1 MSEAFMN
8 DFDQF
13 TQSWWPYVISFI
25 ISIISAI
32 RIYMGGSKCESSG
45 RIEGKNVIITGGA
58 SGIGLETTKE
68 LSKRGANI
76 ILAIRNAEKGT
87 KAVEEIKNFYQKAKV
102 TVKILDMSEFSSIR
116 AFAQQIIDEYEK
128 IDILINNAGI
138 IFHPYKRTS
147 EGNEL
152 TFVTNYLGPFL
163 LTHLLLPALN
173 KSENG
178 RVINVSAMAHFNAK
192 LNLDN
197 LNNEK
202 NFNEKDAYAES
213 KLALTMFTKHMAE
226 QYKETK
232 ITFNS
237 VSPGLVR
244 DTKHTEK
251 YSTLSKSF
259 LTRLSVWPWMW
270 LFLKS
275 PRQGCQTIVYLAV
288 EPTLHKVSGYY
299 FRYTI

>member
-1 MSEAFMN
+1 
-8 DFDQF
+8 
-13 TQSWWPYVISFI
+13 
-25 ISIISAI
+25 
-32 RIYMGGSKCESSG
+32 
-45 RIEGKNVIITGGA
+45 
-58 SGIGLETTKE
+58 
-68 LSKRGANI
+68 
-76 ILAIRNAEKGT
+76 
-87 KAVEEIKNFYQKAKV
+87 
-102 TVKILDMSEFSSIR
+102 
-116 AFAQQIIDEYEK
+116 
-128 IDILINNAGI
+128 
-138 IFHPYKRTS
+138 
-147 EGNEL
+147 
-152 TFVTNYLGPFL
+152 
-163 LTHLLLPALN
+163 
-173 KSENG
+173 
-178 RVINVSAMAHFNAK
+178 MAHFNAK

-299 FRYTI
+299 FSDCEIKDPSDVVNDKNLAKALYEKSCKIVDIDPKKVDL